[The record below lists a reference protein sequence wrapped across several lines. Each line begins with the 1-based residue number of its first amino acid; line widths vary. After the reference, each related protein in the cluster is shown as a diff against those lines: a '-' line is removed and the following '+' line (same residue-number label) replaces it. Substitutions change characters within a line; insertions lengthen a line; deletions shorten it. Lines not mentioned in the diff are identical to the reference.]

1 MNLFLKQRKIEITD
15 DDIFEKKEI
24 LKIQKK
30 KYEEK
35 VLKLIDYIKHIKK
48 NEDFFNDQIDK
59 EIMISKWLI

>member
-59 EIMISKWLI
+59 EIMISK